1 MNMFKRATLAS
12 ILGWGVLSGLA
23 VAQGL
28 PRGGMP
34 GGLDEIVVV
43 RVWPTANRCSVLD
56 RSTTC
61 SRVPDVLLRNSQV
74 SRDTA
79 IHVYP
84 EGKDQ
89 DTMIRASQ
97 VATDL
102 RAAGFHRVTTVTHQP
117 GQ

>member
-1 MNMFKRATLAS
+1 MILFKRATLAS
-12 ILGWGVLSGLA
+12 LIGLGVMSGLA
-23 VAQGL
+23 GAQGL

-34 GGLDEIVVV
+34 GGLDETVVV

-61 SRVPDVLLRNSQV
+61 SRVPGVLLRNSQV

-79 IHVYP
+79 IYVYP
-84 EGKDQ
+84 EGKDE
-89 DTMIRASQ
+89 DTLIRASQ
-97 VATDL
+97 LATDL
-102 RAAGFHRVTTVTHQP
+102 RAAGFHRVTTVSHQP